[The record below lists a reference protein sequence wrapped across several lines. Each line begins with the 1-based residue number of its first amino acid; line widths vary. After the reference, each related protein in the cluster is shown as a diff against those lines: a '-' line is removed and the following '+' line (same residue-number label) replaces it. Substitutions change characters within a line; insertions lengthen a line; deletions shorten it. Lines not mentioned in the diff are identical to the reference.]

1 MQIFLSFKGT
11 CIPKSGGDY
20 AYINEAFGDLPSF
33 LYIWDATVIFV
44 PATNAIMA
52 LTFASYVLQPFFAA
66 ECAVPKL
73 SLQLLAAA
81 TICGLTYLNSFDVKS
96 TTKMQNIIMFT
107 KVAALVIIILVGLGW
122 MISGHMENFDKP
134 FENTETSLGKLSVAF
149 YSGIFSYAGWN
160 YLNFM
165 TEELRDPFKNLP
177 RAIYISLPLVT
188 SIYVL
193 ANVAYLA
200 VLTPQEM
207 IASNAIA
214 VTFGDKV
221 LTYGA
226 WIIPIMVAISAFGGL
241 SVHIMTSSRM
251 CFVAARNNH
260 MPGVLSF
267 INVERY
273 TPTPALVFLCALSLL
288 YLFIGDVYVLI
299 TYSSV
304 VETFFIMLSVTAVLY
319 FRWTQPNMN
328 RPIKVNLLVPI
339 LFVGICIFLI
349 IVPSYEVPY
358 ECGMGALI
366 TIAGIPIYFVC
377 VAWKRKPEW
386 FQIKINSFS
395 TIMQK
400 TFMSAKEEQDTE

>member
-1 MQIFLSFKGT
+1 
-11 CIPKSGGDY
+11 
-20 AYINEAFGDLPSF
+20 
-33 LYIWDATVIFV
+33 
-44 PATNAIMA
+44 
-52 LTFASYVLQPFFAA
+52 
-66 ECAVPKL
+66 
-73 SLQLLAAA
+73 
-81 TICGLTYLNSFDVKS
+81 
-96 TTKMQNIIMFT
+96 MQNVIMFT
-107 KVAALVIIILVGLGW
+107 KIAALVIIILVGLGW
-122 MISGHMENFDKP
+122 ILSGHLEHFDEP
-134 FENTETSLGKLSVAF
+134 FANTSTDPGKLSVAF

-165 TEELRDPFKNLP
+165 TEELRDPYKNLP

-188 SIYVL
+188 AIYVL
-193 ANVAYLA
+193 TNIAYLA

-226 WIIPIMVAISAFGGL
+226 WIIPMMVAISAFGGL

-273 TPTPALVFLCALSLL
+273 TPVPALVFQCALSLL

-304 VETFFIMLSVTAVLY
+304 VETFFIMLSVSAVLY
-319 FRWTQPNMN
+319 FRYTQPTMH
-328 RPIKVNLLVPI
+328 RPIKVNVLVPVI
-339 LFVGICIFLI
+339 FVAICIFLI
-349 IVPSYEVPY
+349 IVPSYQVPY

-366 TIAGIPIYFVC
+366 TAAGIPIYFVC

-386 FQIKINSFS
+386 FQHKINWFS

-400 TFMSAKEEQDTE
+400 TLMSAKEE